1 MATTLPSLF
10 TKHAIGGH
18 GHGHACASSQLDAV
32 NAAANS
38 KASPVM
44 TNGHTHTA
52 YSQHS
57 NGDMHTL
64 QPPPHAS
71 TSGTSGSSSSYATSN
86 GQLSTANIPA
96 SPITPSS
103 ATSSH
108 HSLAASSSSSNSF
121 IRSGDTVYSQ
131 GAPPAAPLP
140 SVADRDYTVLKEVG
154 DGSFGTVWLAD
165 WHSPL
170 A

>member
-18 GHGHACASSQLDAV
+18 GHGHARPSSQLD
-32 NAAANS
+32 AANS

-44 TNGHTHTA
+44 TNGHAHTA

-57 NGDMHTL
+57 NGGMHTL
-64 QPPPHAS
+64 QPQPHAS
-71 TSGTSGSSSSYATSN
+71 TSGTSGSSTSYATSN
-86 GQLSTANIPA
+86 VHLSTANIPA